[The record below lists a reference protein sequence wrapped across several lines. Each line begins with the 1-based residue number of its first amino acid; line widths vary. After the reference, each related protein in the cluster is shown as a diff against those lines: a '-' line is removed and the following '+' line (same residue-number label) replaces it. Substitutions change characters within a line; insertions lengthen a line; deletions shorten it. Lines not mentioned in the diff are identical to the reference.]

1 MKIMSKMRPWVEFDV
16 NNAQHR
22 EYFSRC
28 YLGGNLGA
36 CPVRFVDAQDMGNLV
51 VNIQSK
57 LATYYLMQEFPHVRQ
72 AAKKHQ
78 KR

>member
-1 MKIMSKMRPWVEFDV
+1 MKIMAKMRPWVEFDV

-28 YLGGNLGA
+28 YVTGNLGT
-36 CPVRFVDAQDMGNLV
+36 CPVRFVEPQDRGNLV

-57 LATYYLMQEFPHVRQ
+57 LATYYLMQEFPNVRHSIN
-72 AAKKHQ
+72 KKQ
-78 KR
+78 KN